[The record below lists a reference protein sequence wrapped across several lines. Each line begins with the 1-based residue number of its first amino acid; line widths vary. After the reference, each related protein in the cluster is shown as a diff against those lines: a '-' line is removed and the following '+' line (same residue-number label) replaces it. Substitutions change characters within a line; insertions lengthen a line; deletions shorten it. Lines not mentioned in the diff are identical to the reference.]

1 MPLFSLFFF
10 LLSHSFFREMLTA
23 PCIPSRALRE
33 SLELDS
39 PAAAVQA
46 LFASAPVASLR
57 VPSLWPVS
65 KALPHEPVSSAQ
77 VAWSGTDG
85 LLVLFAAGAPFRT
98 ARDDPRDKMSIL
110 KDSRV
115 EVFVAPTQQS
125 EQTAAAGQSA
135 SATADAPAA
144 SSAPLTHYFGYEMN
158 ASGRT
163 LDFRVDVPRRFDY
176 EWSGHAELLAAW
188 DEGKVS
194 FMLMQLPWSDFCPP
208 ALVQRIIELSVP
220 RAADGAM
227 QPPIAFHLG
236 LYRGE
241 AVQKKEQQQQQQD
254 EDEMIWQSWIDPL
267 SAEVAF
273 HKPETFGLLT
283 LTPAVLPTASAS
295 SSPAS
300 ALSLLSDADAATES
314 LSDVSLICP
323 PGLFQGSLS
332 SLSLRTFRAY
342 GITRVLNA
350 AAGSVKAPQECYAK
364 DSGVEEFQLCMEDD
378 LQQDLFNV
386 RAPEA
391 AKSAAAA
398 AASADKEPAAAAA
411 NIVDAARWVAQCLSA
426 GHKVLV
432 HCAQGKSRSSAVTI
446 FYLMRSH
453 RIPYDK
459 AMRMIKAARPNA
471 QPNDAFE
478 TQLQRWSRAEE
489 LEEEAAAAAGEEDAL
504 PMPPAGKTW
513 KQRD

>member
-1 MPLFSLFFF
+1 
-10 LLSHSFFREMLTA
+10 MLTA

-46 LFASAPVASLR
+46 LFASAPVAALR

-65 KALPHEPVSSAQ
+65 TALPQQQPVSSAR

-115 EVFVAPTQQS
+115 EVFVASTQQS
-125 EQTAAAGQSA
+125 EQTAAVQSA
-135 SATADAPAA
+135 SATADAPADAPAA

-163 LDFRVDVPRRFDY
+163 LDFRVDVPRQFDY

-188 DEGKVS
+188 DEGRDEGKVS

-208 ALVQRIIELSVP
+208 ALVQRIVELSVP

-227 QPPIAFHLG
+227 QPPITFHLG

-241 AVQKKEQQQQQQD
+241 AVQKKEQQQQQQ
-254 EDEMIWQSWIDPL
+254 EEQDEMIWQSWIDPL
-267 SAEVAF
+267 STEVAF

-283 LTPAVLPTASAS
+283 LTPAVLPAASAS

-300 ALSLLSDADAATES
+300 ALSLLSDADAAVES

-350 AAGSVKAPQECYAK
+350 AAGSVRAPQECYAK
-364 DSGVEEFQLCMEDD
+364 DSGVEEFKLYIEDD

-386 RAPEA
+386 RAPDA
-391 AKSAAAA
+391 ANSAA

-432 HCAQGKSRSSAVTI
+432 HCAQGKSRSSAVTL
-446 FYLMRSH
+446 FYLMRSQ

-459 AMRMIKAARPNA
+459 AMRLLKAARPNA
-471 QPNDAFE
+471 QPNSAFAM
-478 TQLQRWSRAEE
+478 QLQRWSRAEE
-489 LEEEAAAAAGEEDAL
+489 LEEEEAAAAGEKEEDAL
-504 PMPPAGKTW
+504 PMPLAGKTW